1 MFGIGMPEIIII
13 LIIVLI
19 IFGAGKLP
27 SIGGGI
33 GQAIRNFK
41 DATKG
46 QPEEDTSARKIESE
60 SAKKVQ
66 EKTSNTSEEDKQ

>member
-1 MFGIGMPEIIII
+1 MFGLGMPEIIII

-41 DATKG
+41 DATKSK
-46 QPEEDTSARKIESE
+46 PEEEASARKIESE
-60 SAKKVQ
+60 SAKKV
-66 EKTSNTSEEDKQ
+66 EGKTSNTSEEDKL